1 MKLSRYVGYAIPVVL
16 FVVVLAYAGLLA
28 GGVLSIKA
36 ASPAARRMILALLHG
51 FGDFNPGI
59 AAAFVVALIGA
70 IIIAATIAPVLF
82 ATRSGDL
89 TTICVSLV
97 LLVLI
102 WLTIF
107 AARSTFDL
115 VFPAVIYLASLTLS
129 AIVFSTRRIV
139 EAIKPGPAKQMPVL
153 RAAG

>member
-1 MKLSRYVGYAIPVVL
+1 MKLARYVGYAIPVVL
-16 FVVVLAYAGLLA
+16 FIVVLAYAGLLA

-36 ASPAARRMILALLHG
+36 ASPAARRVIFALLHG

-59 AAAFVVALIGA
+59 GAALVVILVGT
-70 IIIAATIAPVLF
+70 IIIAATVAPMLF
-82 ATRSGDL
+82 AVRSADL

-102 WLTIF
+102 WLAIF
-107 AARSTFDL
+107 TAHSTFDL
-115 VFPAVIYLASLTLS
+115 VFVAVIYLASLTLS
-129 AIVFSTRRIV
+129 AIVFSARRIV